1 MVNNTLQKFL
11 DQSDRKQNKILLDK
25 VSEFDNRSMKPWL
38 QENDTEM
45 NSTNKEE
52 KSVVVQR
59 FIGTLKNKTYK
70 YVTSIS
76 ENVYIEKLADTF
88 HHYNNTYHSKIKMKP
103 GDNKSIIYNSF
114 AKKNND

>member
-1 MVNNTLQKFL
+1 MKQFVFYYVLLIFIVNMVNNTLQKFL

-59 FIGTLKNKTYK
+59 FIGTLKIK
-70 YVTSIS
+70 VT
-76 ENVYIEKLADTF
+76 N
-88 HHYNNTYHSKIKMKP
+88 M
-103 GDNKSIIYNSF
+103 
-114 AKKNND
+114 

>member
-1 MVNNTLQKFL
+1 MV
-11 DQSDRKQNKILLDK
+11 
-25 VSEFDNRSMKPWL
+25 L

-59 FIGTLKNKTYK
+59 FIGTLKNKIYK

-76 ENVYIEKLADTF
+76 ENVYIEKLVDIF
-88 HHYNNTYHSKIKMKP
+88 HHYNNTYHSKMKTKP
-103 GDNKSIIYNSF
+103 IGVKSIIYNSF
-114 AKKNND
+114 DKKNND